1 MLIIISSK
9 ESKDLSYI
17 NHMQQRKQDFQYF
30 IFRKRKYMINKN
42 GTKCTKENVIK
53 SDIKTS
59 HDKIRLQTLK

>member
-1 MLIIISSK
+1 
-9 ESKDLSYI
+9 
-17 NHMQQRKQDFQYF
+17 MQQRKQDFQYF

-59 HDKIRLQTLK
+59 HDKIRLQKLK